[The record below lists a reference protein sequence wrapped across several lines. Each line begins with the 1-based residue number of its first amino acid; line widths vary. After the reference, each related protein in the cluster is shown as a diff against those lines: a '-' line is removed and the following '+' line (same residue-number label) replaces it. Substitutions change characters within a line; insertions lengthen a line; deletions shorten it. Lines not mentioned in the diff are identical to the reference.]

1 MESRDEKQV
10 GLNICSIIDLRNT
23 DEIISAYKDR
33 TYVGAI
39 ALYSFFRI
47 VLDTATS
54 LKMSAKKNN
63 FYARSF
69 DSIVRDLHYA
79 PESTA
84 TYFTNN
90 LYQSTSLPQQQS
102 SSGRLGRAGKNCLS
116 PSNIEVCVS
125 LYLYLSMSMS
135 PSASASVS
143 VFVFVSVYVYVYV
156 CICVYICLFVYA
168 FICFYVAVCT
178 CICVRVCV
186 CICIC
191 LCLCLYLC
199 LCLCLCLC
207 LSLFVPMSVSVSL
220 SVYSSNVHLCFF
232 SLRIFITKMF
242 PQYYF
247 INSISF
253 ISY

>member
-1 MESRDEKQV
+1 MESSRDEKQV

-125 LYLYLSMSMS
+125 LYLYLYLSMSMS
-135 PSASASVS
+135 PSASASV
-143 VFVFVSVYVYVYV
+143 FVFVSVCAHV
-156 CICVYICLFVYA
+156 
-168 FICFYVAVCT
+168 
-178 CICVRVCV
+178 
-186 CICIC
+186 
-191 LCLCLYLC
+191 
-199 LCLCLCLC
+199 
-207 LSLFVPMSVSVSL
+207 
-220 SVYSSNVHLCFF
+220 
-232 SLRIFITKMF
+232 
-242 PQYYF
+242 
-247 INSISF
+247 
-253 ISY
+253 

>member
-1 MESRDEKQV
+1 MESSRDEKQV

-125 LYLYLSMSMS
+125 LYLYLYLSMSMS
-135 PSASASVS
+135 PSASASV
-143 VFVFVSVYVYVYV
+143 FVFVSV
-156 CICVYICLFVYA
+156 CICFFVYA

-199 LCLCLCLC
+199 LCLCLY
-207 LSLFVPMSVSVSL
+207 LFVPMSVSVS
-220 SVYSSNVHLCFF
+220 VYSSNEHL
-232 SLRIFITKMF
+232 
-242 PQYYF
+242 
-247 INSISF
+247 
-253 ISY
+253 

>member
-1 MESRDEKQV
+1 MESSRDEKQV

-125 LYLYLSMSMS
+125 QYLYLYLSMSMS
-135 PSASASVS
+135 PSASAPAS
-143 VFVFVSVYVYVYV
+143 VFVFVSVCAYV
-156 CICVYICLFVYA
+156 CICVCICLFVYA
-168 FICFYVAVCT
+168 FICFYVAV
-178 CICVRVCV
+178 
-186 CICIC
+186 
-191 LCLCLYLC
+191 
-199 LCLCLCLC
+199 
-207 LSLFVPMSVSVSL
+207 
-220 SVYSSNVHLCFF
+220 
-232 SLRIFITKMF
+232 
-242 PQYYF
+242 
-247 INSISF
+247 
-253 ISY
+253 

>member
-1 MESRDEKQV
+1 MESSRDEKQV

-125 LYLYLSMSMS
+125 LYLYLYLSMSMS

-143 VFVFVSVYVYVYV
+143 VFVSV
-156 CICVYICLFVYA
+156 CICFFVYA

-178 CICVRVCV
+178 CICVCVRV
-186 CICIC
+186 
-191 LCLCLYLC
+191 
-199 LCLCLCLC
+199 
-207 LSLFVPMSVSVSL
+207 
-220 SVYSSNVHLCFF
+220 
-232 SLRIFITKMF
+232 
-242 PQYYF
+242 
-247 INSISF
+247 
-253 ISY
+253 